1 MPCNRTYGSVNR
13 YIRTQAGFGGCCL
26 IGPTGPA
33 SGALGVTGATGS
45 SGTAGIAG
53 PSGAIGPTG
62 PAGPA
67 GGGASDASLNEIIA
81 DISNLDASMNQAF
94 NDISQNR
101 ADISANTACCERL
114 DASMA
119 QIFGLVDSSNSL
131 MNYYFFD
138 PPLCCTDG
146 SGTLLTGGTPIIRF
160 TWTNPIQYRAAFN
173 FAGPVP
179 DTNAGTSIADDAY
192 NYLPYFKGIKIEYR
206 LYTPGGPNPPV
217 WNDVPQSAI
226 ATPWNTDFLP
236 RGVVQADIDGTSGSF
251 PNGDLNPP
259 SNTIYSGSIVGT
271 GESIQLR
278 VAMTNGAQV
287 SIPDVSG
294 GGADASWCWLYIP
307 DGSGANIPLG
317 NYGPAPPPLTLT
329 IPSGGGIG
337 YKTFTLEGACDNP
350 NGTPFAA
357 VADTSLNTPLPIPG
371 AIPLRVQY
379 QVDMSGARS
388 ASSIQVGGNTAAI
401 DISYAVP
408 AGANPTGTQNSW
420 STGIITGNPVYPEH
434 DYQIYAYYM
443 RNSSDLSQNISTT
456 LPMPQ
461 PQWTTNIPERT
472 DVTTIYTSYLSSS
485 TLGGITFTDTAG
497 TSFLD
502 AANRGDTGVQINQIH
517 FLDPGDAIRW
527 TSSDVDPLA
536 ANADNNRGTNTI
548 GQPVMYL
555 EANMI
560 NNTSYDISSNIFNG
574 WTADP
579 ASVAQDV
586 SNNHI
591 RFTGS
596 ALIDARN
603 LGAAV
608 YEGGYYL
615 GNTLANIEVNDIDL
629 TTFPDV
635 SNNITA
641 YSPYRLELYQYV
653 WDLAGPNFVQNGPL
667 VSSFNIGAEPQ
678 IDITNTYYL
687 VTTNTSNVS
696 LPAAGDFFG
705 VKNLL
710 SANQIVQYD
719 LSLNDIY
726 TTWGPTDD
734 DNLTNLRIMFSPNGV
749 NNQWDESIKGWTYPL
764 TSTRQEQDDLDLPTP
779 KFNTTYPYARAHD
792 HWQTTSDPQFRVE
805 GTFDNNI
812 HRSNRTTAGNPFGT
826 GTSFPNTDISFNG
839 EGLWWDHTYNFTP
852 AINAFYN
859 SGDGEY
865 PTNYTSGTT
874 PFYGSLYLNTNAIL
888 DNQLMWANIGGFT
901 SGDRASTDTENPY
914 IDYNIFFGQSRD
926 YSGKNTTGDAKSLTY
941 TATNDDYYQGGN
953 KTITGTYKWLMVR
966 DVNSTAGNFG
976 RIVITGTGGA
986 LTLGDDFLLYVQ
998 EIDSYF
1004 DPLNNTLPGGYA
1016 AGRSGW
1022 KAVQGTWDQG
1032 ATVQLNNANEAGCYR
1047 RNTNTGA
1054 VAVHFIKFYG
1064 PNANTPVFYRIG
1076 LKNGSNI
1083 KMSSISITYG
1093 TN

>member
-1 MPCNRTYGSVNR
+1 MRCNRTYTSFNN
-13 YIRTQAGFGGCCL
+13 YIARKSGIGACCL
-26 IGPTGPA
+26 EGPTGPA
-33 SGALGVTGATGS
+33 STVAGVTGPTGS
-45 SGTAGIAG
+45 GDVGADG
-53 PSGAIGPTG
+53 PTGAKGPTG
-62 PAGPA
+62 P
-67 GGGASDASLNEIIA
+67 GGGASDASMNQIFA
-81 DISNLDASMNQAF
+81 DISGLDASMNQAF
-94 NDISQNR
+94 I
-101 ADISANTACCERL
+101 DISANTACCERL
-114 DASMA
+114 DASMV
-119 QIFGLVDSSNSL
+119 QIFDLVDSSNSL
-131 MNYYFFD
+131 VNYYFFD
-138 PPLCCTDG
+138 PPRCPTDG
-146 SGTLLTGGTPIIRF
+146 SGTLLTGGTPVIRF

-179 DTNAGTSIADDAY
+179 DTTSGTSIADDAY
-192 NYLPYFKGIKIEYR
+192 NYLPYFKGTKIEYR
-206 LYTPGGPNPPV
+206 LYTPGGPNPAV
-217 WNDVPQSAI
+217 WNDVPQSVI

-236 RGVVQADIDGTSGSF
+236 REVVQADIDGAAGSF
-251 PNGDLNPP
+251 PDGNLNPP

-317 NYGPAPPPLTLT
+317 NYGPAPPPLTLN
-329 IPSGGGIG
+329 IPSGAGIG
-337 YKTFTLEGACDNP
+337 YKTFTLAGACDNP
-350 NGTPFAA
+350 NGTAFAA

-371 AIPLRVQY
+371 SIPLRVQY

-388 ASSIQVGGNTAAI
+388 VSSIQVGGNTAII

-408 AGANPTGTQNSW
+408 AGANPTGASNPW
-420 STGIITGNPVYPEH
+420 STPLLNGDPVYPQH

-443 RNSSDLSQNISTT
+443 RNSSDLSMNMATT
-456 LPMPQ
+456 LPMPSSS
-461 PQWTTNIPERT
+461 WTTKIPDRT
-472 DVTTIYTSYLSSS
+472 DVTTTYTSFLSPS
-485 TLGGITFTDTAG
+485 TLGGITFTDTSG
-497 TSFLD
+497 TSLLG
-502 AANRGDTGVQINQIH
+502 AANRGDTGVQINSIH
-517 FLDPGDAIRW
+517 FLDPVDVTRW

-536 ANADNNRGTNTI
+536 ANAANNRGTDTI
-548 GQPVMYL
+548 GQSVMYI

-596 ALIDARN
+596 ALVDARN
-603 LGAAV
+603 VGAAV

-615 GNTLANIEVNDIDL
+615 GNFLANIEVNNIDL
-629 TTFPDV
+629 AAFPDI
-635 SNNITA
+635 SNNTPA
-641 YSPYRLELYQYV
+641 YSSYELKVYQYV
-653 WDLAGPNFVQNGPL
+653 WDLAGPNFFQNGAL
-667 VSSFNIGAEPQ
+667 ASSFNIGAEPQ
-678 IDITNTYYL
+678 NDILNTYYL
-687 VTTNTSNVS
+687 VTTTPSSVVVGNPANT
-696 LPAAGDFFG
+696 ADFFG
-705 VKNLL
+705 IKNLA
-710 SANQIVQYD
+710 SANSIISYD

-734 DNLTNLRIMFSPNGV
+734 DNLTNVRIMFSPNGV
-749 NNQWDESIKGWTYPL
+749 NNEWTQSINAWSYPL
-764 TSTRQEQDDLDLPTP
+764 TSTRKITDVLSLPP
-779 KFNTTYPYARAHD
+779 AKYSPVAADYPYARAHD
-792 HWQTTSDPQFRVE
+792 HWQTAADPQFRVE

-826 GTSFPNTDISFNG
+826 GTSFTNTDISFNN
-839 EGLWWDHTYNFTP
+839 EAIWWDKTYNFTP

-865 PTNYTSGTT
+865 PTNYTSGTS
-874 PFYGSLYLNTNAIL
+874 PFYGTLYSNVNIIL
-888 DNQLMWANIGGFT
+888 DNQLMWANTGGFT
-901 SGDRASTDTENPY
+901 SGNYTTTATDNPY
-914 IDYNIFFGQSRD
+914 INYNIFYQQTRD

-941 TATNDDYYQGGN
+941 SAANDDYYQGGN
-953 KTITGTYKWLMVR
+953 KTITGDYKWLMVR
-966 DVNSTAGNFG
+966 DVKSTAGDFG

-1004 DPLNNTLPGGYA
+1004 DPANNTTPAGYA
-1016 AGRSGW
+1016 VGRSGW

-1054 VAVHFIKFYG
+1054 VAVNFIKLYS
-1064 PNANTPVFYRIG
+1064 PNANVPIFYRIG
-1076 LKNGSNI
+1076 LKNSSNI